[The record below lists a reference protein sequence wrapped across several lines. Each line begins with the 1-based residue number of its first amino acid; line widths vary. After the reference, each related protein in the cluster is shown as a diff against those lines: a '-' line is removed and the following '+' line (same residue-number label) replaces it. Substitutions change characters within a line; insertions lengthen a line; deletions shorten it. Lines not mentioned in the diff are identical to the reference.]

1 MRMAVSS
8 PSWGY
13 ARIQGAMANLGHK
26 LAPNTVTRILKEHG
40 IEPAP
45 FRRRRTTWAQF
56 LRSHWDTL
64 AAADFFTTEI
74 WTRAGLVTFYVFFS
88 IQLKTRRVHI
98 SIPTPKPDRVL
109 CQNSALLK

>member
-1 MRMAVSS
+1 MPMAKSS

-26 LAPNTVTRILKEHG
+26 IAPNTVKRILKEHG

-45 FRRRRTTWAQF
+45 FRRRRTTWEPF

-64 AAADFFTTEI
+64 AAADCFTTEI
-74 WTRAGLVTFYVFFS
+74 GLLRVWLRSTSCARFS
-88 IQLKTRRVHI
+88 
-98 SIPTPKPDRVL
+98 
-109 CQNSALLK
+109 

>member
-1 MRMAVSS
+1 
-8 PSWGY
+8 
-13 ARIQGAMANLGHK
+13 MANLGHK
-26 LAPNTVTRILKEHG
+26 IAPNTVKWILKEHG

-74 WTRAGLVTFYVFFS
+74 WTPAGLVFAARKVEE
-88 IQLKTRRVHI
+88 LRNEL
-98 SIPTPKPDRVL
+98 IPQGTSEE
-109 CQNSALLK
+109 SAA

>member
-1 MRMAVSS
+1 MRMAKLS

-26 LAPNTVTRILKEHG
+26 IAPNTVKRLLKEHG

-64 AAADFFTTEI
+64 PISSPPKSGLPSCAK
-74 WTRAGLVTFYVFFS
+74 TRAF
-88 IQLKTRRVHI
+88 
-98 SIPTPKPDRVL
+98 
-109 CQNSALLK
+109 